1 MQRGWNNFIF
11 ILLRTQA
18 TNFVSSRRNL
28 FSYKPSYIRFLSVYY
43 SHIIKLCKLYFL
55 ARSNCTNIFHALN
68 STFLTLKW
76 VMLTVNIEIKSSL
89 SNYYPDNAQIKIF
102 ILKIMLEFYSC
113 NLVWLIVWHRI
124 RIIPF
129 AARKDDNTTGRV
141 INHTFSNTIIE
152 LHFHSSISLYML
164 LHIAPSID
172 FILFCILHNS
182 KICKFEWAGFT
193 QTCLVQLL
201 NVF

>member
-55 ARSNCTNIFHALN
+55 AISNCNDIYHAFNSIFP
-68 STFLTLKW
+68 TLKW

-89 SNYYPDNAQIKIF
+89 SNYYPDKHAQIKIF
-102 ILKIMLEFYSC
+102 IMKIKLEFYSC

-129 AARKDDNTTGRV
+129 AARKDDTLDAR
-141 INHTFSNTIIE
+141 
-152 LHFHSSISLYML
+152 L
-164 LHIAPSID
+164 ID
-172 FILFCILHNS
+172 PNDFLS
-182 KICKFEWAGFT
+182 Y
-193 QTCLVQLL
+193 
-201 NVF
+201 

>member
-28 FSYKPSYIRFLSVYY
+28 FPYKPSYIRFLSVYY

-55 ARSNCTNIFHALN
+55 ARSNCNNIFHAFI

-89 SNYYPDNAQIKIF
+89 SNYCSDKLVLKVHKIF
-102 ILKIMLEFYSC
+102 ILKMKLEFHSC
-113 NLVWLIVWHRI
+113 NLVWLIVWQVI
-124 RIIPF
+124 EFIPF
-129 AARKDDNTTGRV
+129 AARQHDTLDER
-141 INHTFSNTIIE
+141 
-152 LHFHSSISLYML
+152 L
-164 LHIAPSID
+164 ID
-172 FILFCILHNS
+172 PNDFLS
-182 KICKFEWAGFT
+182 Y
-193 QTCLVQLL
+193 
-201 NVF
+201 